1 MIHKW
6 IAVFLLLAGGIFSSQ
21 AQQGTCIAE
30 EELALAN
37 QLNQFRKQNDLNVL
51 PVSTALSYVA
61 DVHVKDLYLHYDP
74 FGDCNLLSWS
84 DSGRWQECCVSGED
98 YVCMHSKPDELTQY
112 KGKGYELVYYQN
124 TQVTSGL
131 AFNGWK
137 ENASA
142 KSMILQ
148 QGKYEDKKWQVIGV
162 ALFDGYA
169 SVWFGEEPDGEGEP
183 PLCSELEQVSQ
194 KQEEDAGESK
204 QENINVPEYYII
216 VASHRQ
222 EDDALEEQERLSDKF
237 NAIVLQSG
245 TNFRVALGPFKGYSK
260 AQKQKESVADQY
272 PKSWILKSEP
282 NR

>member
-1 MIHKW
+1 MIYKW
-6 IAVFLLLAGGIFSSQ
+6 IALILFLAGAIFETK
-21 AQQGTCIAE
+21 AQQEVCIVE

-37 QLNQFRKQNDLNVL
+37 QINQFRKQNDLNVL

-74 FGDCNLLSWS
+74 FDNCSLLSWS
-84 DSGRWQECCVSGED
+84 DNGRWEKCCAQAEN
-98 YVCMHSKPDELTQY
+98 YTCMYDKPAELTQY

-124 TQVTSGL
+124 TQITSGL
-131 AFNGWK
+131 AFNAWK
-137 ENASA
+137 ENATA
-142 KSMILQ
+142 KTMILQ

-169 SVWFGEEPDGEGEP
+169 SVWFGEKPDGEGEP
-183 PLCSELEQVSQ
+183 PLCSEMEQVSQ
-194 KQEEDAGESK
+194 REQEEPEETHPQND
-204 QENINVPEYYII
+204 IIPEYYVV

-222 EDDALEEQERLSDKF
+222 EDDALKEQERLSETF

-245 TNFRVALGPFKGYSK
+245 TNFRVALGPFQGYSK
-260 AQKQKESVADQY
+260 AQKQKESVAEKY
-272 PKSWILKSEP
+272 PQAWILKSEP